1 LIIFEWDYFLV
12 PLFAFAVSGA
22 STTLI
27 CLKTL
32 CSKFSTGVQSEI
44 ESGITLSGDYVHT
57 LCLFEP
63 RAPNI
68 NPQIQN
74 ICNTPYPG
82 STPFSP
88 LCVRGVSRRLA
99 QALVNAGFPANR
111 LEQIN
116 MIGTMNRPLFDS
128 WTTQL
133 KYHRRNMLFMP
144 AMFWQ
149 ARAHGAVSQ
158 LHLIV

>member
-1 LIIFEWDYFLV
+1 
-12 PLFAFAVSGA
+12 
-22 STTLI
+22 
-27 CLKTL
+27 
-32 CSKFSTGVQSEI
+32 
-44 ESGITLSGDYVHT
+44 LS
-57 LCLFEP
+57 

-133 KYHRRNMLFMP
+133 KY
-144 AMFWQ
+144 
-149 ARAHGAVSQ
+149 RAATCFLCQ
-158 LHLIV
+158 LCFGKLPLMERSANCIL